1 MIRRFAIA
9 CFLFAAGA
17 AAAATPLIDAV
28 KAGKSDAA
36 LALIQQGANV
46 NDAEPD
52 GSTALMWAAYGGHT
66 PLVKALIE
74 AGADAGAA
82 NEYGATALSEAAV
95 RGDTEIIR
103 LLLAGGASATAAN
116 PEGETPLMVVARTG
130 NVAAA
135 KLLVDAGAD
144 VNAKEQWGGQ
154 SALMWAAAQLQPA
167 MVKFLIEQGAEV
179 DARGAVREWQRRITS
194 EPRPKDMNKGG
205 FTPLLYAAR
214 GGCLECA
221 KHLAAAGA
229 DLDLPDPDGVTPL
242 ILAIT
247 TFHFDVADFLV
258 EAGADLDRWDFFGRT
273 ALYAAVDMNTISS
286 PDRPGAPSLAGRDLI
301 RKLLERGANP
311 NIQLKIRRPE
321 FRNAIQERGSD
332 NTLTTGATA
341 LLRAAHASDN
351 DTIELL
357 LAHGA
362 LVDLPNAAGLTPLM
376 AGAGLGLSPRT
387 TRGRFKTQELA
398 LESVRMLLAAGANV
412 NSRILDKRRLEK
424 EPPRDLGGA
433 VRYHSVNMMT
443 DGQTALH
450 GAARLGWNDMI
461 ELLVANGARIDVA
474 DAEGLTPYDMAMG
487 RYTAEPQDPPH
498 QPLPETAALLAS
510 LCRQA
515 SDCTPPTEAT
525 AAAR

>member
-1 MIRRFAIA
+1 MFQRLAIA
-9 CFLFAAGA
+9 CLLFAAG

-28 KAGKSDAA
+28 KAGKSDVA
-36 LALIQQGANV
+36 LALLKQGASV
-46 NDAEPD
+46 NDTESD

-66 PLVKALIE
+66 ALVKALIE
-74 AGADAGAA
+74 AGADAAAA

-135 KLLVDAGAD
+135 KLLIDAGAD
-144 VNAKEQWGGQ
+144 VNAREEWGGQ

-179 DARGAVREWQRRITS
+179 NARGAVREWQRRITS

-247 TFHFDVADFLV
+247 TFHFDVADYLV

-286 PDRPGAPSLAGRDLI
+286 PDRPGVPSFAGRDLI

-321 FRNAIQERGSD
+321 FRNAIAERGSD
-332 NTLTTGATA
+332 NTMTTGATA

-351 DTIELL
+351 ETIELL

-450 GAARLGWNDMI
+450 GAARLGWNEMI

-498 QPLPETAALLAS
+498 KPLPETAALLAS

-515 SDCTPPTEAT
+515 AGCTPPTEAT